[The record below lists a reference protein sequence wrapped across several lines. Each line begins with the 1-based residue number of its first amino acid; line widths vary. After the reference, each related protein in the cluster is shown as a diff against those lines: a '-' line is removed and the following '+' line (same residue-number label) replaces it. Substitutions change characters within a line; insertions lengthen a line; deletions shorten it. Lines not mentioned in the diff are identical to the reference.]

1 MVKRLMRYQVSLWV
15 EHPVAWVALEEDSR
29 VMAVFLNSLKAA
41 LARAEASV
49 RVVDLTRVEALV
61 RAE

>member
-1 MVKRLMRYQVSLWV
+1 M
-15 EHPVAWVALEEDSR
+15 ALEEDSR